1 MVQMAGT
8 AAGAGPSTSR
18 ALTRRSLLGLL
29 GYGAGGAVLAG
40 CGSATPTARH
50 SSAAITVTDQRG
62 KKLTFSHPVRRVVTI
77 PMPAAAMFIS
87 VDQSADHLVGMHNG
101 SWLAIRDGILGEMFP
116 EAKKIPH
123 QIATQDFVPNVESVL
138 GLNPDVVVQWADHGA
153 EIVGTLE
160 NAGMKVAGLDYG
172 TQQDLDT
179 WITLF
184 GRMLGKPDR
193 ARQMNARTH
202 KRLAEMRAN
211 KPSGTP
217 PSIVYFLRYAG
228 GFKVAGKGTYNDSYI
243 KLVGATNPATGPH
256 GLSGGFA
263 GVDVEQLLAWDPDIL
278 LLGNFDPTMPADV
291 YRNKVMRDMS
301 AVKTKRVYKV
311 PLGGYRWDPPSQ
323 ESSLMWRWLS
333 MVAFP
338 DQNPFD
344 LRGEIVQ
351 DYRFLYGKTPTDAQ
365 IDKILWL
372 EANSDSASYR
382 QFNAA

>member
-1 MVQMAGT
+1 MAGA
-8 AAGAGPSTSR
+8 AAGIGSST
-18 ALTRRSLLGLL
+18 LTRRSALGLL
-29 GYGAGGAVLAG
+29 GYGAGAALLSG
-40 CGSATPTARH
+40 CGAAAEQPQAR
-50 SSAAITVTDQRG
+50 STGISVTDQRG
-62 KKLTFSHPVRRVVTI
+62 KKLRFSHPVTRVVTI
-77 PMPAAAMFIS
+77 PMPAAAMFIA
-87 VDQSADHLVGMHNG
+87 VDKSADHLVGMHNG

-123 QIATQDFVPNVESVL
+123 QIATQDFAPNVESVL

-153 EIVGTLE
+153 EIVATLE
-160 NAGMKVAGLDYG
+160 NAGMKVLGLDYG

-184 GRMLGKPDR
+184 GTMLGKPAR
-193 ARQMNARTH
+193 AKQMNARTH

-211 KPSGTP
+211 KPSSGTA
-217 PSIVYFLRYAG
+217 PSVLYFLRYAG

-256 GLSGGFA
+256 GLSGKGFA
-263 GVDVEQLLAWDPDIL
+263 GVDIEQVLAWDPDIL
-278 LLGNFDPTMPADV
+278 LLGNFDPAMPADV

-301 AVKTKRVYKV
+301 AVRTKRVYKV

-333 MVAFP
+333 MIAFP
-338 DQNPFD
+338 DQTPFD
-344 LRGEIVQ
+344 LRGEVVQ

-372 EANSDSASYR
+372 DVNSDSANYR
-382 QFNAA
+382 QFHAA